1 MNEKTKN
8 ILLLFLSLVVV
19 VPLYIFLHEGGHALV
34 AVLCGDRITDFS
46 ILQAHMS
53 SEGGV
58 YQPVT
63 SALLYAGGMLLPVII
78 AAIYILL
85 YRKENEK
92 PFYRIFSCL
101 FVISSVYSVG
111 AWIFVPI
118 LYLNG
123 SAPVGDDVTQFL
135 NVSGMN
141 PIAVIVLA
149 ALILGF
155 LTFLAWRRKI
165 FQNYLAI
172 FKIKTRADLQI

>member
-8 ILLLFLSLVVV
+8 ILLLFLSLVIV

-34 AVLCGDRITDFS
+34 AVLCGARITDFS

-53 SEGGV
+53 AEGGV

-63 SALLYAGGMLLPVII
+63 SALLHAGGVLLPVIT
-78 AAIYILL
+78 AAIYIML

-101 FVISSVYSVG
+101 FVLGSVYSG
-111 AWIFVPI
+111 SAWILVPI
-118 LYLNG
+118 LYLKG
-123 SAPVGDDVTQFL
+123 SAPVNDDVTHFL

-149 ALILGF
+149 VLLLGI
-155 LTFLAWRRKI
+155 LTFFTWRRKI
-165 FQNYLAI
+165 FQNYLTA
-172 FKIKTRADLQI
+172 FKPKNKS